1 MNATIYNADYFGFDP
16 IDLDFPCEIHFTR
29 FGNTQT
35 TLHNKYR
42 TFEPRNEKI
51 NFNNPNAFKVFV
63 CSTEPS
69 TCNDRE
75 TNLNIIQNGH
85 QYDLILTWEE
95 DIVNKCDNV
104 VFFPYGG
111 TWLNKHK
118 NKHADSLGVFDES
131 QILIPEK
138 EYSLSFLSTSHLGKP
153 GYSMRY
159 NIWNNKDKIE
169 LNTKFYSST
178 RFLTNNNI
186 FSNTLHDGLLPND
199 DKIHLFNS
207 MFSVTIES
215 CYEKN
220 YFTEKLIDCLL
231 TKTVPVYWGCP
242 NIGDFFDTRGIIM
255 FETYEE
261 FLEKVNSINE
271 KTYQKMKKYVD
282 INYEKAKE
290 YGRDLFQRVKE
301 EVLKYRNSK
310 LEKTDTL
317 WTIGI
322 LTVPKRKD
330 LLKRLITTLNTSCPM
345 SYAHRIEIYVVS
357 DDGTRSVGDKR
368 NEVLEKA
375 KGKYVS
381 FIDDDDLVSD
391 TYLHKICLKLD
402 KGIYDGIGFKGLFYY
417 DSVPS
422 LIFIHSSINKNHK
435 REAEKQYRPLNHL
448 NPILTE
454 YARQVKFS
462 DISYGEDTEY
472 ADKINELKLVKN
484 EFMFDEVMYHYIWSS
499 TETLTGNKK

>member
-1 MNATIYNADYFGFDP
+1 MNATIYNADYFGFNP

-29 FGNTQT
+29 FGNTPIS
-35 TLHNKYR
+35 LHNKYQ
-42 TFEPRNEKI
+42 TSDPKTEQI
-51 NFNNPNAFKVFV
+51 IFNDTTAFKVFV

-69 TCNDRE
+69 TSTNRE
-75 TNLNIIQNGH
+75 TNVNIIANGH
-85 QYDLILTWEE
+85 QYDLILTTEE
-95 DIVNKCDNV
+95 QILSSCDNA

-111 TWLNKHK
+111 TWLNKRKDNHL
-118 NKHADSLGVFDES
+118 DSLGVFDES
-131 QILIPEK
+131 QIPDLEK
-138 EYSLSFLSTSHLGKP
+138 EYNLSFLATSHLGKP
-153 GYSMRY
+153 GYNLRCR
-159 NIWNNKDKIE
+159 IWNSKDKIE

-178 RFLTNNNI
+178 RYKTNDNK
-186 FSNTLHDGLLPND
+186 FSTTLHDGLLPND

-207 MFSVTIES
+207 MFSIAVES
-215 CYEKN
+215 SYENN

-231 TKTVPVYWGCP
+231 TKTVPVYLGCP

-357 DDGTRSVGDKR
+357 DDGTRTVGDKR

-381 FIDDDDLVSD
+381 FIDDDDLVSA

-402 KGIYDGIGFKGLFYY
+402 KGIYDGIGFWGMYYVSEKPTMMFNHANENKGHFKK
-417 DSVPS
+417 DG
-422 LIFIHSSINKNHK
+422 
-435 REAEKQYRPLNHL
+435 KQYRPLNHL
-448 NPILTE
+448 NPVLTT
-454 YARQVKFS
+454 YARQIKFP
-462 DISYGEDTEY
+462 DKNYAEDTDY
-472 ADKINELKLVKN
+472 CDRLLKSGLLKS
-484 EFMFDEVMYHYIWSS
+484 EFNFDEVMYHYLFNPKT
-499 TETLTGNKK
+499 TETQK